1 MTYVTNKQEYTVAW
15 ELLRYHMFERT
26 CKDDRKIIRLKQMI
40 RKFQN
45 KPVSEKRV
53 FNADF
58 DGMTL
63 VYPLPEWLESADE
76 ADEYFRTDEFIDAPC
91 CAWDCTGK
99 QFTAWY
105 KIFKRAGRFWCYHRI
120 CLDV

>member
-1 MTYVTNKQEYTVAW
+1 MITITNNQEYTVMRQY
-15 ELLRYHMFERT
+15 LRYLSHVNGIKNSEHF
-26 CKDDRKIIRLKQMI
+26 KQVKKAI
-40 RKFQN
+40 RKYEHQ
-45 KPVSEKRV
+45 PISEKRV

-58 DGMTL
+58 DAMTL

-76 ADEYFRTDEFIDAPC
+76 ADEYFRTDEFIEAPR
-91 CAWDCTGK
+91 CAWDCTGQ

-120 CLDV
+120 CRDV